1 MYVENV
7 MKTWNFG
14 IIGAGL
20 IADFHARAIAD
31 IPNAKLLACCDI
43 VSARAEE
50 LSNKHGCQAFG
61 SYEDMLKSEE
71 GPRGAGTQIDIV
83 TIATPSG
90 FHMEPAIAT
99 AQAGKHIICEKPLDI
114 TLERIDAMIDAHEK
128 SGTRLGGIFPYR
140 FNDSQAVLREAINS
154 GRFGVISYAAIFVP
168 WWRTDEYYKDSW
180 HGTWKLDG
188 GGALMNQSIHMVDM
202 LCDVMPPIE
211 SLQAF
216 VGTLGH
222 PQIEAEDTAVAVLRF
237 TNGALGMIYGTTA
250 SYPGQFRRFE
260 ITGTK
265 GTVIQVENSFTV
277 WQFAD
282 EKPEDEQIRKQFGEI
297 EGGGGVSDPAAITHD
312 NHTRN
317 FKAFI
322 DALESGTPPLRQ
334 GRGWISG
341 AEARKAVEVILAIYK
356 SAREQKPVKLN

>member
-1 MYVENV
+1 

-14 IIGAGL
+14 IVGAGL
-20 IADFHARAIAD
+20 IADFHAKSIAD
-31 IPNAKLLACCDI
+31 IPNAKFTGCCD
-43 VSARAEE
+43 VVQDKASKLAKEYDARAFE
-50 LSNKHGCQAFG
+50 
-61 SYEDMLKSEE
+61 SYEEMLKSDDV
-71 GPRGAGTQIDIV
+71 DIV

-90 FHMEPAIAT
+90 FHKEPTVAA
-99 AQAGKHIICEKPLDI
+99 AEAGKHVLCEKPLEV
-114 TLERIDAMIDAHEK
+114 TLERIDAMIEAHEK

-140 FNDSQAVLREAINS
+140 FNDSQTVLREAINS
-154 GRFGVISYAAIFVP
+154 GRFGVITYAGIYVP

-202 LCDVMPPIE
+202 LCDIIPPIE
-211 SLQAF
+211 SLQAYT
-216 VGTLGH
+216 GTLGH
-222 PQIEAEDTAVAVLRF
+222 KIEAEDTAAAVLRY
-237 TNGALGMIYGTTA
+237 TNGALGVIYGTTA

-282 EKPEDEQIRKQFGEI
+282 EKPEDEEIRGKYGQI

-317 FKAFI
+317 FEAFL
-322 DALESGTPPLRQ
+322 DTLETGEDFWINGT
-334 GRGWISG
+334 
-341 AEARKAVEVILAIYK
+341 EARKAVEVILAIYK
-356 SAREQKPVKLN
+356 SAKEQTTVKLN

>member
-1 MYVENV
+1 

-14 IIGAGL
+14 IVGAGL
-20 IADFHARAIAD
+20 IADFHAKALAD
-31 IPNAKLLACCDI
+31 IPNAKLIGCCDKI
-43 VSARAEE
+43 QERAKNLADKYEA
-50 LSNKHGCQAFG
+50 KAFE
-61 SYEDMLKSEE
+61 SYEEMLKSEE
-71 GPRGAGTQIDIV
+71 VDIV

-90 FHMEPAIAT
+90 FHMEPTIA
-99 AQAGKHIICEKPLDI
+99 AAEAGKNVLCEKPLEV
-114 TLERIDAMIDAHEK
+114 TLERIDAMIEAHEK

-140 FNDSQAVLREAINS
+140 FNDSQTVLREAINS
-154 GRFGVISYAAIFVP
+154 GRFGVITYAGIYVP

-211 SLQAF
+211 SLQAYTE
-216 VGTLGH
+216 TLGH
-222 PQIEAEDTAVAVLRF
+222 KIEAEDTAVAVMRY
-237 TNGALGMIYGTTA
+237 TNGALGIIYGNTA

-282 EKPEDEQIRKQFGEI
+282 EKPQDEKIRKKFGQI
-297 EGGGGVSDPAAITHD
+297 EGGGGVADPAAITHD

-317 FKAFI
+317 FKAFL
-322 DALESGTPPLRQ
+322 DALETGEDF
-334 GRGWISG
+334 WISDT
-341 AEARKAVEVILAIYK
+341 EARKAVEVILAVYK
-356 SAREQKPVKLN
+356 SAKEQKPVKLT

>member
-1 MYVENV
+1 

-20 IADFHARAIAD
+20 IADFHARAISE
-31 IPNAKLLACCDI
+31 IGYAKLIGCCDKI
-43 VSARAEE
+43 SERAEKLAE
-50 LSNKHGCQAFG
+50 KHGVRAFKD
-61 SYEDMLKSEE
+61 YEEMLASEDVE
-71 GPRGAGTQIDIV
+71 IV

-90 FHMEPAIAT
+90 FHMEPTVAA
-99 AQAGKHIICEKPLDI
+99 ARAGKHVICEKPLEI
-114 TLERIDAMIDAHEK
+114 TLGRIDAMVEAHEK

-140 FNDSQAVLREAINS
+140 FNDGMVPLRRAIQS
-154 GRFGVISYAAIFVP
+154 GRFGIITYAGVFVP
-168 WWRTDEYYKDSW
+168 WWRADEYYKDSW

-216 VGTLGH
+216 TGTLGH
-222 PQIEAEDTAVAVLRF
+222 PQIEAEDTAVAVLRYS
-237 TNGALGMIYGTTA
+237 NGALGMIYGTTA

-260 ITGTK
+260 ITGTR

-277 WQFAD
+277 WQFAQ
-282 EKPEDEQIRKQFGEI
+282 EEPEDKDIRRKFGQI
-297 EGGGGVSDPAAITHD
+297 EGGGGVADPAAITHE

-317 FKAFI
+317 FKAFLK
-322 DALESGTPPLRQ
+322 ALESGEDF
-334 GRGWISG
+334 WISG
-341 AEARKAVEVILAIYK
+341 PEARKAVEVILAIYK
-356 SAREQKPVKLN
+356 SAKEQRPVRLA

>member
-1 MYVENV
+1 
-7 MKTWNFG
+7 MKIWNFG

-20 IADFHARAIAD
+20 IADFHARALAD
-31 IPNAKLLACCDI
+31 IPNAKLVACCDI
-43 VSARAEE
+43 VPARAEE
-50 LSNKHGCQAFG
+50 LANKYFCRTFG
-61 SYEDMLKSEE
+61 SYEDMLKSDD
-71 GPRGAGTQIDIV
+71 IDIV

-90 FHMEPAIAT
+90 AHMEPAIAA
-99 AQAGKHIICEKPLDI
+99 AQAGKHVICEKPLDI
-114 TLERIDAMIDAHEK
+114 TLERIDAMIEAHKK
-128 SGTRLGGIFPYR
+128 SGTCLGGIFPYR
-140 FNDSQAVLREAINS
+140 FNDSQTVLREAVNS

-222 PQIEAEDTAVAVLRF
+222 PQIETEDTAVAVLRY
-237 TNGALGMIYGTTA
+237 TNGALGVIYGTTA

-282 EKPEDEQIRKQFGEI
+282 ERPEDEQIRKQFGKI
-297 EGGGGVSDPAAITHD
+297 EGGGGVADPAAITHD
-312 NHTRN
+312 NHTLN
-317 FKAFI
+317 FKTFL
-322 DALESGTPPLRQ
+322 DALETGEDF
-334 GRGWISG
+334 WISG
-341 AEARKAVEVILAIYK
+341 PEARKAVEVILAIYK
-356 SAREQKPVKLN
+356 SAKEKKAVILT

>member
-1 MYVENV
+1 

-31 IPNAKLLACCDI
+31 IPNAKLIGCTDKIQDRAKKLA
-43 VSARAEE
+43 
-50 LSNKHGCQAFG
+50 NKFGVGTFG
-61 SYEDMLKSEE
+61 SYEEMLTSDE
-71 GPRGAGTQIDIV
+71 IDIV

-90 FHMEPAIAT
+90 FHMEPTIA
-99 AQAGKHIICEKPLDI
+99 AAEVGKHVICEKPLDI
-114 TLERIDAMIDAHEK
+114 TLERIDAMIEAHEK

-140 FNDSQAVLREAINS
+140 FNDMMAPLREAINS
-154 GRFGVISYAAIFVP
+154 GRFGAITYAGIYVP

-188 GGALMNQSIHMVDM
+188 GGALINQSIHMVDM
-202 LCDVMPPIE
+202 LCDLMPPIE
-211 SLQAF
+211 SVQAY
-216 VGTLGH
+216 TASLGH
-222 PQIEAEDTAVAVLRF
+222 KIETEDTAVAILRY
-237 TNGALGMIYGTTA
+237 TNGALGIIYGTTA

-265 GTVIQVENSFTV
+265 GTVINVENSITL

-282 EKPEDEQIRKQFGEI
+282 DRPQDEEIRKKFGQI
-297 EGGGGVSDPAAITHD
+297 KGGGGVSDPAAITHE

-317 FKAFI
+317 FKAFL
-322 DALESGTPPLRQ
+322 DALE
-334 GRGWISG
+334 RGEDFWISG
-341 AEARKAVEVILAIYK
+341 NEARKAVEVILAIYK
-356 SAREQKPVKLN
+356 SAKEQRPIKIR

>member
-1 MYVENV
+1 

-31 IPNAKLLACCDI
+31 IANAKLVGCCDKI
-43 VSARAEE
+43 AERAEKLAE
-50 LSNKHGCQAFG
+50 KYAVKAFG
-61 SYEDMLKSEE
+61 DYEEMVNSDE
-71 GPRGAGTQIDIV
+71 IDIV

-90 FHMEPAIAT
+90 FHLEPAA
-99 AQAGKHIICEKPLDI
+99 AAAEAGKHVLCEKPVEI
-114 TLERIDAMIDAHEK
+114 TLERIDAMIEAHEK
-128 SGTRLGGIFPYR
+128 AGTRLGGIFPYR
-140 FNDSQAVLREAINS
+140 FNDSQKVLREAINS
-154 GRFGVISYAAIFVP
+154 GRFGTISYAGIYVP

-202 LCDVMPPIE
+202 LCDVMAPIE

-216 VGTLGH
+216 TGTIGH
-222 PQIEAEDTAVAVLRF
+222 PQIETEDTTVAALRY
-237 TNGALGMIYGTTA
+237 TNGALGIIYGTTA

-265 GTVIQVENSFTV
+265 GTVVQLEDSFTV

-282 EKPEDEQIRKQFGEI
+282 EKPEDEEIRAKFGGI
-297 EGGGGVSDPAAITHD
+297 SGGGGVSDPAAITHD

-317 FKAFI
+317 FKAFLE
-322 DALESGTPPLRQ
+322 ALETGEDF
-334 GRGWISG
+334 WVDG
-341 AEARKAVEVILAIYK
+341 AEARKAVEIILAIYK
-356 SAREQKPVKLN
+356 SAKEQKPVKLG

>member
-1 MYVENV
+1 

-14 IIGAGL
+14 IVGAGL
-20 IADFHARAIAD
+20 IADFHAKAIGD
-31 IPNAKLLACCDI
+31 IPNAKLIGCCDKI
-43 VSARAEE
+43 PERAKN
-50 LSNKHGCQAFG
+50 LADKFDVRTFDD
-61 SYEDMLKSEE
+61 YEDMLKSD
-71 GPRGAGTQIDIV
+71 QIDIV

-90 FHMEPAIAT
+90 FHKEPTVAA
-99 AQAGKHIICEKPLDI
+99 AEAGKHVICEKPMDI
-114 TLERIDAMIDAHEK
+114 TLERIDSMIEAHEK

-140 FNDSQAVLREAINS
+140 FNDMMVPLREAINS
-154 GRFGVISYAAIFVP
+154 GRFGVITYAGIYVP

-211 SLQAF
+211 YLQAF
-216 VGTLGH
+216 TTKLGH
-222 PQIEAEDTAVAVLRF
+222 PQIETEDTAVAVLRY
-237 TNGALGMIYGTTA
+237 TNGALGVIYGTTA

-265 GTVIQVENSFTV
+265 GTVINVENSITL

-282 EKPEDEQIRKQFGEI
+282 EKPEDEQIRKKFGKI
-297 EGGGGVSDPAAITHD
+297 EGGGGVADPAAISYQ

-317 FKAFI
+317 FKAFL
-322 DALESGTPPLRQ
+322 DALESGEEFWID
-334 GRGWISG
+334 GR
-341 AEARKAVEVILAIYK
+341 EARKAVEVILAIYK
-356 SAREQKPVKLN
+356 SAKEQKLVMLT

>member
-1 MYVENV
+1 

-14 IIGAGL
+14 IIGSGL

-31 IPNAKLLACCDI
+31 IPNAKLAGCCDI
-43 VSARAEE
+43 IPAKAKELADKNNCKAFESQEE
-50 LSNKHGCQAFG
+50 L
-61 SYEDMLKSEE
+61 LKS
-71 GPRGAGTQIDIV
+71 DDVNIV

-90 FHMEPAIAT
+90 VHMESTIA
-99 AQAGKHIICEKPLDI
+99 AAEAGKHVICEKPLDV
-114 TLERIDAMIDAHEK
+114 TLERIDAMIEAHGK
-128 SGTRLGGIFPYR
+128 NGTRLGGIFPYR
-140 FNDSQAVLREAINS
+140 FNDSQVVLRKAINT
-154 GRFGVISYAAIFVP
+154 GRFGVITYAGIYVP

-211 SLQAF
+211 SLQAYT
-216 VGTLGH
+216 GTLGH
-222 PQIEAEDTAVAVLRF
+222 KIEAEDTAVAVLRY
-237 TNGALGMIYGTTA
+237 TNGALGIIYGTTA

-277 WQFAD
+277 WQFAE
-282 EKPEDEQIRKQFGEI
+282 EKPEDEEIREKYGQI
-297 EGGGGVSDPAAITHD
+297 EGGGGVADPAAITHD

-317 FKAFI
+317 FKAFL
-322 DALESGTPPLRQ
+322 DSLESGKDF
-334 GRGWISG
+334 WISG

-356 SAREQKPVKLN
+356 SAKEQKPVKLN